1 MAHHGHVPGAPRDTV
16 TRRPP
21 ARLPRLSCI
30 WAGWAWASEKAV
42 VERVLSHSPG
52 VRAVEANPVSQTATV
67 AFDST
72 QTSVAELRRWVEECG
87 YHCAGQSVLPTPVTR
102 RRSPTLWTGM
112 GRPPMRRRPARRSP

>member
-1 MAHHGHVPGAPRDTV
+1 VAKGEQGSGSPGQERGKSWLTTGTYPAPRRDTV

-30 WAGWAWASEKAV
+30 WAGWASVKAV

-67 AFDST
+67 AFDTT
-72 QTSVAELRRWVEECG
+72 QTSVDEPRRWVEECG
-87 YHCAGQSVLPTPVTR
+87 
-102 RRSPTLWTGM
+102 
-112 GRPPMRRRPARRSP
+112 